1 MAAGRWVH
9 RVPALCPGLVQK
21 MGAYEAAVRE
31 LTPGTRQLTWSRA
44 ARSSMFH
51 DTEARLASQSLR
63 PRDLALLLLASGD
76 LRPRKRARDPQADVL
91 GLELKRAI
99 LQRVA
104 ALDPEPADL
113 DAVLVRIV
121 EETST
126 PTGPARAVARV
137 V

>member
-1 MAAGRWVH
+1 
-9 RVPALCPGLVQK
+9 
-21 MGAYEAAVRE
+21 
-31 LTPGTRQLTWSRA
+31 
-44 ARSSMFH
+44 MFH

-76 LRPRKRARDPQADVL
+76 LRPRKRARDQQADVL

-137 V
+137 VREEWQTACAAPEWVAQLLAEAIQESATDVQRDGQSPP